1 MADKKAIIIY
11 EDKNK
16 RIDVQLENETIW
28 LSLTQIAQLFEKDK
42 SVISRHIR
50 NIFKTGELDE
60 NSTVAKIATVQKEGK
75 RTVKRQIIY
84 YNLDVIISVGYRVNS
99 KKATQ
104 FRIWATQILKN
115 YLIKGYAVN
124 EKRLTERRIKE
135 LENTIRLIRENIK
148 TPFLSASEA
157 KGMLELIEKYTNVWK
172 WIEEYDSGKIK
183 PPKTTR
189 ERKKISYSEAKK
201 AVSELKKYLMKNNL
215 ASEIFGQER
224 DRGLFESALNSIY
237 QTFGGKELYPSFEEK
252 AANLLYMVIKNHP
265 FVDGNKR
272 IGALLF
278 LMFLYEN
285 MPKEKLFDKF
295 NSNSLTAL
303 CYLVAASPPEQKT
316 QLINLTMNFIS
327 AEKNDNR

>member
-16 RIDVQLENETIW
+16 RINVQLKNDTIW
-28 LSLTQIAQLFEKDK
+28 LNTNQMALLFDVKRPAIVKHIQNIYK
-42 SVISRHIR
+42 S
-50 NIFKTGELDE
+50 GELKKD
-60 NSTVAKIATVQKEGK
+60 STCSILEQVAADGRKRKIN
-75 RTVKRQIIY
+75 Y

-115 YLIKGYAVN
+115 YLIKGFALN
-124 EKRLTERRIKE
+124 KKKLTERRIKE
-135 LENTIRLIRENIK
+135 LENIIRLIKENIK
-148 TPFLSASEA
+148 TPFLTSSEA
-157 KGMLELIEKYTNVWK
+157 RGMIELIEKYTNLWR

-183 PPKTTR
+183 PVKAIR
-189 ERKKISYSEAKK
+189 ERKKISYAEAKK
-201 AVSELKKYLMKNNL
+201 AVSELKNYLMKNNL

-224 DRGLFESALNSIY
+224 DKGLFESALNSIY
-237 QTFGGKELYPSFEEK
+237 QTFDGKELYPSLEEK

-285 MPKEKLFDKF
+285 MPKEKLFEKF

-316 QLINLTMNFIS
+316 QLINLIMNFIS
-327 AEKNDNR
+327 AERNDN

>member
-16 RIDVQLENETIW
+16 RIDVQLENDTIW
-28 LSLTQIAQLFEKDK
+28 LNTNQMALLFDVKRPAIVKHIQNIYK
-42 SVISRHIR
+42 S
-50 NIFKTGELDE
+50 GELKKD
-60 NSTVAKIATVQKEGK
+60 STCSILEQVAADGRKRKIN
-75 RTVKRQIIY
+75 Y

-104 FRIWATQILKN
+104 FRIWATRILKN
-115 YLIKGYAVN
+115 YLIKGFALN
-124 EKRLTERRIKE
+124 KKKLTERRIKE
-135 LENTIRLIRENIK
+135 LENTIRLIKENIK
-148 TPFLSASEA
+148 TPFLTSSEA
-157 KGMLELIEKYTNVWK
+157 KGMIELIEKYTNLWR

-183 PPKTTR
+183 PVKAIR
-189 ERKKISYSEAKK
+189 ERKKISYAEAKK
-201 AVSELKKYLMKNNL
+201 AVSELKNYLMKNNL

-224 DRGLFESALNSIY
+224 DKGLFESALNSIY
-237 QTFGGKELYPSFEEK
+237 QTFDGKELYPSLEEK

-285 MPKEKLFDKF
+285 MPKEKLFEKF

-316 QLINLTMNFIS
+316 QLINLIMNFIS
-327 AEKNDNR
+327 AERNDN